1 MNSKGISNLLSF
13 ITISIVLLIIGFS
26 IYYIAFQ
33 QTKIGQSIISSEERK
48 AEAQLEEKISILYHG
63 IDGLIVVNDGNKP
76 ITIKK
81 AYVDNNIINLNEV
94 VNPNEDKLI
103 NIPYGQNL
111 MLELSSGKIIKI
123 EKAKPTITEPY
134 TEATSSE
141 NTIAETST
149 QQQTSQESS
158 SQQTQ
163 TSETYSKT
171 TYTSTITTEIPI
183 QTYSYI
189 TTTSTSYLTTMT
201 ISISTSY
208 EVDGV
213 WTHDTHYY
221 TYIMNTTITYEY
233 TLTIVSPYT
242 SYKTTTYITIIDPI
256 IIENSS
262 SFSIVMAIFSFTIIC
277 VIILKRCFE

>member
-13 ITISIVLLIIGFS
+13 IAISIVILVIGFFTYS
-26 IYYIAFQ
+26 ILFQ
-33 QTKIGQSIISSEERK
+33 QMKIGQSIITSEERR
-48 AEAQLEEKISILYHG
+48 AEEQLEEKISILYYG
-63 IDGLIVVNDGNKP
+63 IDGLIVANDGNKV

-81 AYVDNNIINLNEV
+81 AYVDNNTIHLNIVINSKEK
-94 VNPNEDKLI
+94 KLI
-103 NIPYGQNL
+103 NIPYGENL
-111 MLELSSGKIIKI
+111 MLELSSGNFYKF
-123 EKAKPTITEPY
+123 EKSKPTITQPY
-134 TEATSSE
+134 TGVEPTE
-141 NTIAETST
+141 
-149 QQQTSQESS
+149 TSQESS
-158 SQQTQ
+158 SQQQTQ

-171 TYTSTITTEIPI
+171 NYTSTITTEIPI

-242 SYKTTTYITIIDPI
+242 SYETTTYTTIIDPV

-262 SFSIVMAIFSFTIIC
+262 SFSIVMAIFSSTIIC

>member
-48 AEAQLEEKISILYHG
+48 AEAQLEEKISILYYG
-63 IDGLIVVNDGNKP
+63 IDGLIVVNDGNKV

-81 AYVDNNIINLNEV
+81 AYVDNNTINLNEV
-94 VNPNEDKLI
+94 VNPNEKKLI
-103 NIPYGQNL
+103 NIPYGKNL
-111 MLELSSGKIIKI
+111 MLELSSGNFYKF
-123 EKAKPTITEPY
+123 EKSKPTITQPY
-134 TEATSSE
+134 TGVEPIE
-141 NTIAETST
+141 
-149 QQQTSQESS
+149 TSQESS

-171 TYTSTITTEIPI
+171 NYTSTITTEIPI

-189 TTTSTSYLTTMT
+189 TTTSTSCLTTIT
-201 ISISTSY
+201 TSTSTSY
-208 EVDGV
+208 ETYGV

-221 TYIMNTTITYEY
+221 TYIMNITITYEY

-242 SYKTTTYITIIDPI
+242 SYETTTYTTIIDPI

-262 SFSIVMAIFSFTIIC
+262 SFSIIMAIFSFTIIC
-277 VIILKRCFE
+277 IIILKRCFE